1 MANKDTQTVYVA
13 KEFTPYPSGRYRDDG
28 KYSGEVFRDD
38 VLLTKIK
45 EHDKIRVCIDD
56 VGTLPSSFWEETWGG
71 MVRMGMS
78 VEEIEKKFDVYTTES
93 ELIEYVELFRKFI
106 REARSEV

>member
-1 MANKDTQTVYVA
+1 
-13 KEFTPYPSGRYRDDG
+13 
-28 KYSGEVFRDD
+28 
-38 VLLTKIK
+38 
-45 EHDKIRVCIDD
+45 
-56 VGTLPSSFWEETWGG
+56 
-71 MVRMGMS
+71 MGMS